1 MLCALVARAY
11 APWRRGRPGSS
22 AARRCSSGMRLAVER
37 ARRGGR
43 GGECALVSASCVLRR
58 RGTRMVSGERAG
70 LARWVGEGVSGVR
83 WHPCHAAPSPTRS
96 GGSICMRELA
106 AAASRMSAVSIGAPP
121 PRRQPAVGSE
131 RASASRRPAVLR
143 SCAPKRGY
151 SLSFLWRAGPQAK
164 GAPWWQQ
171 LVPPEYWQRPG
182 GPRQET
188 MRIKRAAFRL
198 PLCCHLRSI
207 VVRGV
212 E

>member
-1 MLCALVARAY
+1 MAGRVRRPRAGALRACVS
-11 APWRRGRPGSS
+11 PSSERG
-22 AARRCSSGMRLAVER
+22 
-37 ARRGGR
+37 

-164 GAPWWQQ
+164 GSAVLATTSTPRVQATT
-171 LVPPEYWQRPG
+171 G
-182 GPRQET
+182 GNAARSQKT
-188 MRIKRAAFRL
+188 MRIKRAAFQL
-198 PLCCHLRSI
+198 PQSSN
-207 VVRGV
+207 
-212 E
+212 

>member
-1 MLCALVARAY
+1 MAGRVRRPRAGALRACVS
-11 APWRRGRPGSS
+11 PSSERG
-22 AARRCSSGMRLAVER
+22 
-37 ARRGGR
+37 

-83 WHPCHAAPSPTRS
+83 WHPCHTLADAYS
-96 GGSICMRELA
+96 GGSICMRERA

-164 GAPWWQQ
+164 GSAVLATTSTPRV
-171 LVPPEYWQRPG
+171 LATAG
-182 GPRQET
+182 GAAARGQKT